1 MISSVKAL
9 WSKSDAHRKG
19 VFYRSSLVYILL
31 AASIPG
37 FMIGLLVYHFATHQL
52 KDDIS
57 DLHYEQ
63 MNERVQNIDDQF
75 SYLELGLSNWAFN
88 PTFGYRLK
96 SLDFVYYFQETW
108 DVTKSLV
115 VLEGSHSLI
124 NHVELYIDQ
133 EQPIQF
139 KTEFY
144 NVYDKTTIDMYN
156 NILQQPKRM
165 YWERDSH
172 AGMNSLMLIHKIPG
186 ESPVPFGVLLVKLD
200 KEKLMNLLKT
210 MTPYNEGTTF
220 LLDKNYEIMLADSD
234 ELHPLQEMLIEQ
246 IKTSDQLTGQF
257 IYDYGKESYSVS
269 FGVFKRLAD
278 EWIYVSASPMT
289 LITSPVITF
298 SKSLL
303 WISTLSLVMA
313 LLLAVVVSNRMYSPI
328 QKLLN
333 QIDPERRRSSHK
345 QNEFQTIREHWL
357 NISMKSAEMEHKI
370 EATMPILRN
379 TFLMQLLQGHI
390 GNLSEQDLERRM
402 QTLHW
407 EVGAHHYTF
416 VHIYLTGLH
425 RIDQRMTS
433 SDERLM
439 TFAAYNMA
447 QEMVAAQF
455 KQGYALNFHDLSIG
469 IFIIE
474 EKETEMDSNQL
485 QQFCEQYTNA
495 VNELL
500 RLQVTITISRKTD
513 ELRKVRNLYM
523 EIERAASYRQFLN
536 QNQLIRMDD
545 LPKEFTFDDIDY
557 PFDIEL
563 EILQALRSGDREL
576 VLEQLRKFID
586 AGCLQKEHYAQQNML
601 QLLGSIQHMM
611 LQSGINPIKLFHG
624 ENLYRQLSQI
634 RDPNKLVRWMRDV
647 VIVPYLD
654 ELEHR
659 VNAQQKGMMN
669 QIITFIHQHY
679 KDDISL
685 DHCAEMVGV
694 NAYTLSKWFKQAS
707 GVNFI
712 DYLTDIR
719 IKKAKELLR
728 STDKLINDI
737 AQEVGYQQR
746 YFNRIFKK
754 HVGVTPSEYRGNTG
768 EAKKVILSQ
777 KSETGPEK
785 P

>member
-1 MISSVKAL
+1 MISSVKAM
-9 WSKSDAHRKG
+9 WSKVESQRKG
-19 VFYRSSLVYILL
+19 VFYRNSLVYILL

-57 DLHYEQ
+57 DLHYQ
-63 MNERVQNIDDQF
+63 QINERVQNIDDQF
-75 SYLELGLSNWAFN
+75 SYLEMGLSNWAFN

-96 SLDFVYYFQETW
+96 SLDFVYYFQDTW

-115 VLEGSHSLI
+115 VMEGSHSLI
-124 NHVELYIDQ
+124 NNVELYIER
-133 EQPIQF
+133 EQPILF

-144 NVYDKTTIDMYN
+144 NVYDKKTIDHYRS
-156 NILQQPKRM
+156 ILQQDKTM
-165 YWERDSH
+165 YWEQDSQ
-172 AGMNSLMLIHKIPG
+172 GSKNSLTLLHKIPG
-186 ESPVPFGVLLVKLD
+186 ESPIPFGVLVVKLD

-220 LLDKNYEIMLADSD
+220 LLNKNFDMLLSDSK
-234 ELHPLQEMLIEQ
+234 ESNPLQELLIEH
-246 IKTSDQLTGQF
+246 IKTSEQLTGQF
-257 IYDYGKESYSVS
+257 VFDYGKESYSVS
-269 FGVFKRLAD
+269 YGVFKRLAD

-303 WISTLSLVMA
+303 WISTFSLIMA
-313 LLLAVVVSNRMYSPI
+313 LLLAVVVSNTMYSPI

-333 QIDPERRRSSHK
+333 QIDPERRQADRK
-345 QNEFQTIREHWL
+345 QNEFQTIREHWM
-357 NISMKSAEMEHKI
+357 NISSKSAELEQKI
-370 EATMPILRN
+370 ETTLPILRN

-402 QTLHW
+402 RSLYW
-407 EVGAHHYTF
+407 DVGAHHYTF

-425 RIDQRMTS
+425 RIDQRMTP

-447 QEMVAAQF
+447 QEMVTAQF
-455 KQGYALNFHDLSIG
+455 KQGYALNFHDLSLG
-469 IFIIE
+469 IFVIE
-474 EKETEMDSNQL
+474 GEDEAGQDDQL
-485 QQFCEQYTNA
+485 KQFCERYTNA
-495 VNELL
+495 INELL
-500 RLQVTITISRKTD
+500 RLQVSITISRKTE

-523 EIERAASYRQFLN
+523 EVERAASYRQFLN
-536 QNQLIRMDD
+536 QNQLIWMDD

-557 PFDIEL
+557 PFEVEL
-563 EILQALRSGDREL
+563 EILQAMRSGNREQ
-576 VLEQLRKFID
+576 VLELLKKFIETKS
-586 AGCLQKEHYAQQNML
+586 LQKEHYAQQNML

-634 RDPNKLVRWMRDV
+634 RDPNKLLRWMRDI

-654 ELEHR
+654 ELENR
-659 VNAQQKGMMN
+659 VNTQQKGMMT
-669 QIITFIHQHY
+669 QIIAYIHEHY
-679 KDDISL
+679 KEDISL
-685 DHCAEMVGV
+685 DQCAELVGI
-694 NAYTLSKWFKQAS
+694 NSYTLSKWFKQAS

-712 DYLTDIR
+712 DYLTELR
-719 IKKAKELLR
+719 IKKAQELLR
-728 STDKLINDI
+728 STDMLINDI

-754 HVGVTPSEYRGNTG
+754 HVGVTPSEYRNNIAGF
-768 EAKKVILSQ
+768 Q
-777 KSETGPEK
+777 KSDTASK
-785 P
+785 K